1 MGVFNSPA
9 QITKTN
15 NKISPEVTNEVSNRD
30 PFPHYITLSNR
41 KLIEV
46 KETEEFKKK
55 KKTDIFLISENLSKT
70 FYICFE
76 NFEKNSK

>member
-55 KKTDIFLISENLSKT
+55 KN
-70 FYICFE
+70 
-76 NFEKNSK
+76 